1 MVDSSITGRV
11 RDLAQKVAADRSVE
25 LVHVE
30 IAGTKRDSIVRI
42 YIDKPDGVMLDDCGG
57 FSATIGDMFDA
68 EDVIPGRYVLE
79 VSSPGIERELYSI
92 ADFERF
98 AGRTIKAK
106 MRTAL
111 NDQKTFVGVLKSVD
125 GEEFTVDDRTI
136 GEVTLPYS
144 DVIKAN
150 LKIDLQEEFKRR

>member
-1 MVDSSITGRV
+1 MVDSSIAGRI
-11 RDLAQKVAADRSVE
+11 RDLAKKVADDRSLE

-30 IAGTKRDSIVRI
+30 ITGTKRDSIVRI
-42 YIDKPDGVMLDDCGG
+42 YIDKPDGVTLDDCGG
-57 FSATIGDMFDA
+57 FSAAIGDIFDA

-98 AGRTIKAK
+98 CGRTIKAK
-106 MRTAL
+106 MRNAF
-111 NDQKTFVGVLKSVD
+111 NDQKTFVGVLKSID
-125 GEEFTVDDRTI
+125 GEEFTIDDRTI
-136 GEVTLPYS
+136 GEVVLPHC
-144 DVIKAN
+144 DVVKAN